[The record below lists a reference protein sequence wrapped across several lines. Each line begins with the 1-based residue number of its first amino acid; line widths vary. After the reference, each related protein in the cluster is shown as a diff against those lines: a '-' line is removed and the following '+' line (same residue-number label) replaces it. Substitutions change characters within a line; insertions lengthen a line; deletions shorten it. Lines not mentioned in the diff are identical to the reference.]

1 MVEMIIENDDETLY
15 LLLEKVLSKLYNSLS
30 SPGSSQFQPTGEK
43 QAMREKILIVE
54 DNPRNMRLIEM
65 TLRSNNY
72 ILLKATD
79 GETALDMA
87 VREQPDLILMDI
99 RLPGMN
105 GLDVTRAL
113 RKTPA
118 FSHTPIIGLTA
129 HAMKGDKERVLESG
143 CDAYLSKPINTR
155 ELPGII
161 AEMLSQRQKANP

>member
-1 MVEMIIENDDETLY
+1 MVEMIIENDDETLD

-30 SPGSSQFQPTGEK
+30 SPGNRRFQLTGEK
-43 QAMREKILIVE
+43 QAMRDKILIVE

-65 TLRSNNY
+65 TLGSNNY
-72 ILLKATD
+72 TLLKATD

-113 RKTPA
+113 RKMPA

-129 HAMKGDKERVLESG
+129 HAMKGDKEKVLESG

-161 AEMLSQRQKANP
+161 AEMLSQRQKGNP